1 MSAFIGKTISLISNS
16 DIRYLGIL
24 HEINSEESTVSLMK
38 VRTFGTEGRA
48 GGANEIPASD
58 AVYDYVVFRGSD
70 VKDLKIAVS
79 MDENGASDV
88 DNVDTS
94 PNLKNNTMMKHLDV
108 NFFT

>member
-1 MSAFIGKTISLISNS
+1 MSQFIGKTISLISNS
-16 DIRYLGIL
+16 DIRYLGVL

-38 VRTFGTEGRA
+38 VRTFGTEGRT

-79 MDENGASDV
+79 ITRGTEENWW
-88 DNVDTS
+88 
-94 PNLKNNTMMKHLDV
+94 
-108 NFFT
+108 